1 MQTTLLGVAIAFI
14 LALLAALI
22 GPYFVDW
29 NQFRPQFEVEASR
42 VLGTP
47 VRVEGALDARLLP
60 TPTLRLRKVAAGKP
74 NDPGRVAA
82 EKLDVEFSLGSLMRG
97 DWRASELSIDGLTVN
112 LGLDERGRLVGPSLS
127 GAGNF
132 GGLSIDRL
140 NLTGKMGLYDAASR
154 STIALDDITFSG
166 DVRALTGSVRGEGQ
180 LSYYGERYPFK
191 LSTGQTNDGN
201 GTRFRFGVEPG
212 ARPISAYV
220 DGVVSFETDAPHF
233 DGALSFVRTAAL
245 KNTPQGAVLQT
256 PWRVT
261 ANVRAEPSSAKLEQL
276 ELSYGSEDNAFKLT
290 GVADTRFGASPL
302 LHVVLAARQLD
313 GDRLLAK
320 EGATSEPAQII
331 ANLREL
337 VAGLPQPPL
346 PVQAE
351 IGIDSIT
358 LGGRPVQNVGVDLRA
373 DTSGWQ
379 IDKLELRAPG
389 ATQVTLSGATQE
401 ATGFKGAIS
410 IDSADPDLLAMWLQ
424 GRKEAVLRGQRA
436 MRLRG
441 QLSVTSDS
449 VALDGIRTD
458 FGSGELLGRLAW
470 VKAPSGGSRFEA
482 DLKTGLLDI
491 DTTLALARA
500 AMAQDG
506 LPTEG
511 SVKLQASVAKWAG
524 QELRPFAASFDL
536 TPKMLT
542 VEKFAVGAVGGMAAD
557 GSGAFDFADGTG
569 KFNVAASGA
578 STSQIVSL
586 LMPVAPE
593 LANRISAAGET
604 GVARVAVAASLDKG
618 SGERG
623 KARVSL
629 DIDGAGMKG
638 VASLTGTPRL
648 TDARAFNIDAMSRD
662 EWAFDAKSTF
672 AAGSKL
678 IGLMPLGDIV
688 KTLTGAEAVQVDV
701 MANGALRAPLRF
713 KATLSGNALDLD
725 AEGRAEFWSK
735 DAPRPDGTSSDFN
748 LTVRRANLSTL
759 LDQPQALNISLTSRL
774 VVSLDQLTL
783 RDIDSK
789 VGGSRVRGRLSF
801 VRGNEATVDGELGTD
816 VLDIGPVFASALGIN
831 GGDPAAPLRQGL
843 MRGWRGQVTFQALRG
858 VLPGGLEL
866 RPVGGILKTN
876 GEALAFEGVKGTLGG
891 GELKA
896 DIDARPG
903 INGLGI
909 DARVQ
914 LSGVEGS
921 MLRYRSLTMPS
932 AKASLQMSLA
942 SRGRSAQA
950 LTGSLSGAG
959 SFALNNIRIPNLD
972 PRAFDLAMRAGDA
985 GQPTGDA
992 QLKALLEPALA
1003 AGSFAVPSAQVAFV
1017 VSDGRLRVGATTLES
1032 EGARAV
1038 ISGGYDITADQAD
1051 MRASLIS
1058 TGLPGRPEILLTAY
1072 GPPDALVRT
1081 LDLTSL
1087 SSWLAVRA
1095 IDRETRRLDAIE
1107 RGEIPPPLVAIPSP
1121 ATVSP
1126 PAPATKDAAIAPQPA
1141 PATPDATPGLPPIGD
1156 VPIPGGDPRRVAPAK
1171 PKPVAPRPPQTAIA
1185 PPGEAQS
1192 APALP
1197 PPIEVKPAPGPAPRA
1212 APPKPRPP
1220 LVLTPSFSN

>member
-1 MQTTLLGVAIAFI
+1 MQTTLLGLAIAFI

-29 NQFRPQFEVEASR
+29 NQFRPQFEIEASR

-60 TPTLRLRKVAAGKP
+60 TPTLRLRNVAAGRP

-97 DWRASELSIDGLTVN
+97 EWRASELSIDGLTVN
-112 LGLDERGRLVGPSLS
+112 LGLDQRGRLVGPSLS

-132 GGLSIDRL
+132 GGLAIDRL

-166 DVRALTGSVRGEGQ
+166 DVRALAASVRGEGQ
-180 LSYYGERYPFK
+180 LSYNGERYPFK
-191 LSTGQTNDGN
+191 LSTGQTNDGK

-212 ARPISAYV
+212 ARPLSAYI
-220 DGVVSFETDAPHF
+220 DGVLSFEADAPHF
-233 DGALSFVRTAAL
+233 DGALSVVRTAAL
-245 KNTPQGAVLQT
+245 KAGPQGAVLQT
-256 PWRVT
+256 PWRMT
-261 ANVRAEPSSAKLEQL
+261 ANMRAEPSSAKLEQL

-290 GVADTRFGASPL
+290 GVADARFGASPL
-302 LHVVLAARQLD
+302 LHVVLAGRQLD
-313 GDRLLAK
+313 ADRLLAK

-337 VAGLPQPPL
+337 VAGLPQAPL

-351 IGIDSIT
+351 IGVDSIT

-373 DTSGWQ
+373 DPSGWRV
-379 IDKLELRAPG
+379 DKLELRAPG

-401 ATGFKGAIS
+401 SSGFKGAIS

-424 GRKEAVLRGQRA
+424 GRKEVVLRAQRA

-441 QLSVTSDS
+441 QLSVTPES
-449 VALDGIRTD
+449 VAVDGIRTD
-458 FGSGELLGRLAW
+458 LGSGELQGRLAW
-470 VKAPSGGSRFEA
+470 VKAASGGSRFEA
-482 DLKTGLLDI
+482 ELKTELLDI
-491 DTTLALARA
+491 DTTIALART
-500 AMAQDG
+500 AMTAQDG

-511 SVKLQASVAKWAG
+511 SVKIQASVAKWAG
-524 QELRPFAASFDL
+524 QELRPFAASFDV

-542 VEKFAVGAVGGMAAD
+542 VDKFSVGAVGGMAAD
-557 GSGAFDFADGTG
+557 GSGAFDFAGGTG

-578 STSQIVSL
+578 SMSQIASL
-586 LMPVAPE
+586 LTPVAPE
-593 LANRISAAGET
+593 LASRIGASGET
-604 GVARVAVAASLDKG
+604 GVARIAVAVSLDKG

-623 KARVSL
+623 KARLSL
-629 DIDGAGMKG
+629 DIDGAGLKG
-638 VASLTGTPRL
+638 AAALTGTPRL
-648 TDARAFNIDAMSRD
+648 SDARTFNIDAMSRD
-662 EWAFDAKSTF
+662 EWAFDSRSSF

-678 IGLMPLGDIV
+678 LGLMPLGDIV
-688 KTLTGAEAVQVDV
+688 KTLSSADALQFDV
-701 MANGALRAPLRF
+701 TANGALRAPMRF
-713 KATLSGNALDLD
+713 KANLSGNAIDLE

-735 DAPRPDGTSSDFN
+735 DAPRPDGASADIN
-748 LTVRRANLSTL
+748 LTVRRANLAPL
-759 LDQPQALNISLTSRL
+759 LGQPQALNISLTSRL
-774 VVSLDQLTL
+774 SVSLDQLTL
-783 RDIDSK
+783 RDIDSR
-789 VGGSRVRGRLSF
+789 VGGSRVRGRLAF
-801 VRGNEATVDGELGTD
+801 VRGNEATVEGELGTD
-816 VLDIGPVFASALGIN
+816 VLDIGAVLASAIGASRD
-831 GGDPAAPLRQGL
+831 DPAAPLRHGL

-858 VLPGGLEL
+858 LLPGGLEL
-866 RPVGGILKTN
+866 RPVGGTLKTN

-891 GELKA
+891 GEVKA
-896 DIDARPG
+896 DIEARPG
-903 INGLGI
+903 LNGLGI

-914 LSGVEGS
+914 FAGVDGS

-942 SRGRSAQA
+942 SRGRSVQA

-959 SFALNNIRIPNLD
+959 SFALDNVRIPNLD
-972 PRAFDLAMRAGDA
+972 PRAFDIAVRAGDA

-992 QLKALLEPALA
+992 QLKALLEPVLA
-1003 AGSFAVPSAQVAFV
+1003 AGTFTVPSAQVAFV

-1038 ISGGYDITADQAD
+1038 ISGGYDIAADQAD
-1051 MRASLIS
+1051 MRASMIS
-1058 TGLPGRPEILLTAY
+1058 TVLPGRPEILLLAY
-1072 GPPDALVRT
+1072 GTPDAPVRS

-1107 RGEIPPPLVAIPSP
+1107 RGETPPPIVAIP
-1121 ATVSP
+1121 P
-1126 PAPATKDAAIAPQPA
+1126 PAPATKDAAIAPQPV
-1141 PATPDATPGLPPIGD
+1141 PAQPDAAPGLQPGD
-1156 VPIPGGDPRRVAPAK
+1156 VPGSDPRRVAPAR
-1171 PKPVAPRPPQTAIA
+1171 PKAVAPRPPQIA
-1185 PPGEAQS
+1185 APGEAQA

-1197 PPIEVKPAPGPAPRA
+1197 PPIEVKPAPGPAPRP

>member
-1 MQTTLLGVAIAFI
+1 MQTTLLGLAIAFI

-29 NQFRPQFEVEASR
+29 NQFRPQFEIEASR

-60 TPTLRLRKVAAGKP
+60 TPTLRLRNVAAGKL

-97 DWRASELSIDGLTVN
+97 EWRASELSIDGLTVN

-132 GGLSIDRL
+132 GGLAIDRL

-166 DVRALTGSVRGEGQ
+166 DVRALAASVRGEGQ
-180 LSYYGERYPFK
+180 LSYNGERYPFK
-191 LSTGQTNDGN
+191 LSTGQTNDGK

-212 ARPISAYV
+212 ARPLSAYV
-220 DGVVSFETDAPHF
+220 DGVLSFEADAPHF
-233 DGALSFVRTAAL
+233 DGALSVVRTAAL
-245 KNTPQGAVLQT
+245 KAGPQGAVLQT
-256 PWRVT
+256 PWRMT
-261 ANVRAEPSSAKLEQL
+261 ANMRAEPSSAKLEQL

-290 GVADTRFGASPL
+290 GVADARFGASPL
-302 LHVVLAARQLD
+302 LHVVLAGRQLD
-313 GDRLLAK
+313 ADRLLAK

-337 VAGLPQPPL
+337 VAGLPQAPL

-351 IGIDSIT
+351 IGVDSIT

-373 DTSGWQ
+373 DPSGWRV
-379 IDKLELRAPG
+379 DKLELRAPG

-401 ATGFKGAIS
+401 SSGFKGAIS

-424 GRKEAVLRGQRA
+424 GRKEVVLRAQRA

-441 QLSVTSDS
+441 QLSVTPES
-449 VALDGIRTD
+449 VAVDGIRTD
-458 FGSGELLGRLAW
+458 LGSGELQGRLAW
-470 VKAPSGGSRFEA
+470 VKAASGGSRFEA
-482 DLKTGLLDI
+482 ELKTELLDI
-491 DTTLALARA
+491 DTTIALART
-500 AMAQDG
+500 AMTAQDG
-506 LPTEG
+506 LPSEG
-511 SVKLQASVAKWAG
+511 SVKIQASVAKWAG
-524 QELRPFAASFDL
+524 QELRPFAASFDV

-542 VEKFAVGAVGGMAAD
+542 VDKFSVGAVGGMAAD
-557 GSGAFDFADGTG
+557 GSGAFDFAGGTG

-578 STSQIVSL
+578 SMSQIASL
-586 LMPVAPE
+586 LTPVAPE
-593 LANRISAAGET
+593 LASRIGASGET
-604 GVARVAVAASLDKG
+604 GVARIAVAVSLDKG

-623 KARVSL
+623 KARLSL
-629 DIDGAGMKG
+629 DIDGAGLKG
-638 VASLTGTPRL
+638 AAALTGTPRL
-648 TDARAFNIDAMSRD
+648 SDTRTFNIDAMSRD
-662 EWAFDAKSTF
+662 EWAFDSRSSF

-678 IGLMPLGDIV
+678 LGLMPLGDIV
-688 KTLTGAEAVQVDV
+688 KTLSSADALQFDV
-701 MANGALRAPLRF
+701 TANGALRAPMRF
-713 KATLSGNALDLD
+713 KANLSGNAIDLD

-735 DAPRPDGTSSDFN
+735 DAPRPDGASADIN
-748 LTVRRANLSTL
+748 LTVRRANLAPL
-759 LDQPQALNISLTSRL
+759 LGQPQALNISLTSRL
-774 VVSLDQLTL
+774 SVSLDQLTL
-783 RDIDSK
+783 RDIDSR
-789 VGGSRVRGRLSF
+789 VGGSRVRGRLAF
-801 VRGNEATVDGELGTD
+801 VRGNEATVEGELGTD
-816 VLDIGPVFASALGIN
+816 VLDIGAVLASAIGASRA
-831 GGDPAAPLRQGL
+831 DPAAPLRHGL

-858 VLPGGLEL
+858 LLPGGLEL
-866 RPVGGILKTN
+866 RPVGGTLKTN

-891 GELKA
+891 GEVKA
-896 DIDARPG
+896 DIEARPG
-903 INGLGI
+903 LNGLGI

-914 LSGVEGS
+914 FAGVDGS

-942 SRGRSAQA
+942 SRGRSVQA

-959 SFALNNIRIPNLD
+959 SFALDNVRIPNLD
-972 PRAFDLAMRAGDA
+972 PRAFDIAVRAGDA

-992 QLKALLEPALA
+992 QLKALLEPVLA
-1003 AGSFAVPSAQVAFV
+1003 AGTFTVPSAQVAFV

-1038 ISGGYDITADQAD
+1038 ISGGYDIAADQAD
-1051 MRASLIS
+1051 MRASMIS
-1058 TGLPGRPEILLTAY
+1058 TVLPGRPEILLLAY
-1072 GPPDALVRT
+1072 GTPDAPVRS

-1107 RGEIPPPLVAIPSP
+1107 RGETPPPIVAIP
-1121 ATVSP
+1121 P
-1126 PAPATKDAAIAPQPA
+1126 PAPATKDAAIAPQPV
-1141 PATPDATPGLPPIGD
+1141 PAQPDAAPGLQPGD
-1156 VPIPGGDPRRVAPAK
+1156 VPGSDPRRVAPAR
-1171 PKPVAPRPPQTAIA
+1171 PKAVAPRPPQIA
-1185 PPGEAQS
+1185 APGEAQA

-1197 PPIEVKPAPGPAPRA
+1197 PPIEVKPAPGPAPRP